1 MTERLG
7 RKLGL
12 SPAAGPVTPPTRA
25 VRKPCFMVDEKYGFI
40 CEFQQADGTAL
51 ALPYAHLD
59 SVELAADGTS
69 MAVLFSSHEVRIA
82 GARLHK
88 IKEALARS
96 RNILV
101 RAVEPR
107 WKADYANDE
116 VFVAAIQVEEMSD
129 REPPNGSEADK

>member
-1 MTERLG
+1 MSERLG

-12 SPAAGPVTPPTRA
+12 TSAADPSTPPPRS
-25 VRKPCFMVDEKYGFI
+25 VRKPCFVVDEKHGFI
-40 CEFQQADGTAL
+40 CEFQQADGAAL

-59 SVELAADGTS
+59 SVKFAADGTS
-69 MAVLFSSHEVRIA
+69 LTMRFSSHEVRIA
-82 GARLHK
+82 GARLQK
-88 IKEALARS
+88 VKEALARG

-116 VFVAAIQVEEMSD
+116 VFVASIAVAEKNDDESA
-129 REPPNGSEADK
+129 RENEAAK